1 MIFYI
6 MSILRQNKTTNE
18 LYARALLHG
27 KYVTY
32 HFELEN
38 NNVIEYFR
46 KNNIEIGSPLP
57 DDWHQNLS
65 LFNGLYTGKSLSKI
79 RQTTCN
85 KCRKSIYYYERE
97 HKTGNISKVL
107 FDSLGPEWHKH
118 NCNDH
123 TTQTQEKNNKKK
135 MKTKR
140 EREQIRNKKSHDNAN
155 KIYNNIHNIG
165 DKFYKNGRYIGKII
179 NIISY
184 NSIEVEQKNGNR
196 IVEITGYKRK
206 DIQIKN

>member
-18 LYARALLHG
+18 LYTRALLHG

-46 KNNIEIGSPLP
+46 KNNIEIGSLLP

-65 LFNGLYTGKSLSKI
+65 LFNGLYTGESLSKI
-79 RQTTCN
+79 RQITCN
-85 KCRKSIYYYERE
+85 KCKKSIYYYERK

-123 TTQTQEKNNKKK
+123 TTQTPEKNKKK
-135 MKTKR
+135 RKTKR
-140 EREQIRNKKSHDNAN
+140 EREQIRNKKLHDNAN
-155 KIYNNIHNIG
+155 KIYNNIYNIG

-184 NSIEVEQKNGNR
+184 NSIEVELKNGDR
-196 IVEITGYKRK
+196 IVAITGYKK
-206 DIQIKN
+206 KIYK